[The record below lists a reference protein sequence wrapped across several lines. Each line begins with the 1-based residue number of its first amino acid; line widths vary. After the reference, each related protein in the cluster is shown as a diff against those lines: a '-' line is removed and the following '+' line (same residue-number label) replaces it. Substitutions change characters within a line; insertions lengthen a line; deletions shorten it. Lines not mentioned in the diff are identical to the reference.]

1 MMHMLDD
8 LNARIVRVLLAARG
22 GDHFLLS
29 FLVVADVFGRALFNA
44 PVKGTPEIV
53 SMSIVIICFLLA
65 GYAVQSGGM
74 IYTDVFVGM
83 FGVRGQAFA
92 QLLSAV
98 LGILFFGL
106 IVWGSY
112 EPTLHAW
119 TSGEYEGEGALRV
132 PVWPARIVVLIGS
145 VLVVATYLLHAV
157 RAACALVSGSTATSS
172 RRRQFDASVEG
183 RIACSAIST

>member
-1 MMHMLDD
+1 MTGRPLFGFGGRHVLEN
-8 LNARIVRVLLAARG
+8 LNAWIVRALLAAAAVII
-22 GDHFLLS
+22 FLLG
-29 FLVVADVFGRALFNA
+29 FLVCADVFGRALFNS
-44 PVKGTPEIV
+44 PLKGTPEMV

-65 GYAVQSGGM
+65 GYSVQSGSM
-74 IYTDVFVGM
+74 IYTDVLASM
-83 FGVRGQAFA
+83 FGVRGRAFA

-132 PVWPARIVVLIGS
+132 PAFPARIVVLVGAA
-145 VLVVATYLLHAV
+145 LVVISYCFIAVHAARALV
-157 RAACALVSGSTATSS
+157 TGRAA
-172 RRRQFDASVEG
+172 DEPH
-183 RIACSAIST
+183 SAPLQI